1 MLESMGVGVTLRV
14 LEVGDY
20 VVSDRVGIERKTA
33 DDFVDSLV
41 GAERNIFAQL
51 KDLARSYERPI
62 LILEGRD
69 LYARQVHPN
78 AIRGALASIAVDF
91 GVAIIPTADEDE
103 TVSVIAAIA
112 RREQQAR
119 GGAPQ
124 AHGKKTHRTL
134 KEQQEYLVSS
144 IPGVG
149 NAVAKNLLRHFG
161 SVERVFAA
169 TEEELKVVAL
179 VGPKTAERIRELVGG
194 EYKG

>member
-1 MLESMGVGVTLRV
+1 MFTIRKSKIQAQPNYGEPTGGANPRV
-14 LEVGDY
+14 LCRN
-20 VVSDRVGIERKTA
+20 SR
-33 DDFVDSLV
+33 
-41 GAERNIFAQL
+41 AESGQRHEISGGF
-51 KDLARSYERPI
+51 PI
-62 LILEGRD
+62 
-69 LYARQVHPN
+69 V
-78 AIRGALASIAVDF
+78 
-91 GVAIIPTADEDE
+91 PTADEEE
-103 TVSVIAAIA
+103 TVSVIA

-169 TEEELKVVAL
+169 SAEELKEVEL

-194 EYKG
+194 EYKRVR

>member
-1 MLESMGVGVTLRV
+1 MFTIRKQAFQALPITRSRRAAPRPRV
-14 LEVGDY
+14 SPPPAAQNPASGAKFRAA
-20 VVSDRVGIERKTA
+20 SPSSPPSTRRRPPQR
-33 DDFVDSLV
+33 SL
-41 GAERNIFAQL
+41 
-51 KDLARSYERPI
+51 
-62 LILEGRD
+62 
-69 LYARQVHPN
+69 
-78 AIRGALASIAVDF
+78 
-91 GVAIIPTADEDE
+91 
-103 TVSVIAAIA
+103 AIA

-169 TEEELKVVAL
+169 TEEELKEVEL

>member
-1 MLESMGVGVTLRV
+1 MAGNG
-14 LEVGDY
+14 
-20 VVSDRVGIERKTA
+20 
-33 DDFVDSLV
+33 
-41 GAERNIFAQL
+41 GA
-51 KDLARSYERPI
+51 
-62 LILEGRD
+62 
-69 LYARQVHPN
+69 
-78 AIRGALASIAVDF
+78 RGARGPFAPRKS
-91 GVAIIPTADEDE
+91 PPRPADREPDGGRL
-103 TVSVIAAIA
+103 

-169 TEEELKVVAL
+169 TTEELKEVEL
-179 VGPKTAERIRELVGG
+179 VGAKTAERIRELVGG